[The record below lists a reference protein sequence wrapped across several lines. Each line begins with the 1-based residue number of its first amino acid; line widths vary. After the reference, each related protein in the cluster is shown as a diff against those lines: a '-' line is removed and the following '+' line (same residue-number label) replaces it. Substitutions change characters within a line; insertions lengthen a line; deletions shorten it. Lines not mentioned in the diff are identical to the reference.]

1 MDSEEKYI
9 EMTDEYGAKFNVYA
23 PENLLEELKEREQAS
38 EEFDYLK
45 MNWGSF
51 RSNDRFIDDEGNS
64 YGVDVDGN
72 VVQIYPL

>member
-1 MDSEEKYI
+1 M
-9 EMTDEYGAKFNVYA
+9 YA

-51 RSNDRFIDDEGNS
+51 RSNDRFFDDEGNS